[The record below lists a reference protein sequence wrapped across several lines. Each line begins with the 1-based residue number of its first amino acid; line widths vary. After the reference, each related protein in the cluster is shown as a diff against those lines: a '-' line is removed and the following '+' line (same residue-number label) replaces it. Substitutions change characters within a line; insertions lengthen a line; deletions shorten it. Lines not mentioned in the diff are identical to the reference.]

1 MIEFIQKYWLEVLFG
16 GIVSILTA
24 FTKHLSSKLKE
35 EREERKKKSEEESRE
50 QELIKTAILA
60 LLHDRIFQACQYHIQ
75 NGYITIQDLNNLE
88 YLYKGYSGLG
98 GNGTGEEL
106 YNRCKALPLMPND
119 YTPPSE
125 ESL

>member
-24 FTKHLSSKLKE
+24 FIKHLSSKLKE
-35 EREERKKKSEEESRE
+35 EREERKKKSEEESKE
-50 QELIKTAILA
+50 QALLKEGVLA
-60 LLHDRIFQACQYHIQ
+60 LLHDRIYQACQYHIQ
-75 NGYITIQDLNNLE
+75 NNYISIQDLNNLE

-106 YNRCKALPLMPND
+106 YNRCKALQIVPND
-119 YTPPSE
+119 FTPSG